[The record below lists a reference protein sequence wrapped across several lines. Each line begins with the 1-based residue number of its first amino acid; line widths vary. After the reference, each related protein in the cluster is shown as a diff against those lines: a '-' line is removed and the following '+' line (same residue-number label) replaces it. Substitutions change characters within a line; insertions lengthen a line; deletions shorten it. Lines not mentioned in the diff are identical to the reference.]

1 MVYIVLTAKTRSN
14 VRNFRSFETN
24 FLLGETLKM
33 RLNLGLKAILP
44 KWVSPFMPERDR
56 HVRLLKRGEEE
67 GEGEGPIHKKA
78 NE

>member
-1 MVYIVLTAKTRSN
+1 MDNYIDRYFA
-14 VRNFRSFETN
+14 TN
-24 FLLGETLKM
+24 ITCFVLKM